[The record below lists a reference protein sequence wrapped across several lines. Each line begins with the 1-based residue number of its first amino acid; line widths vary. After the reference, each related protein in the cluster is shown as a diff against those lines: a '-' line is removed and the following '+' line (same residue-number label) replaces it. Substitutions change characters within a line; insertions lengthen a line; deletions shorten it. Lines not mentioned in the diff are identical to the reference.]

1 MAHEPVNKKCNVM
14 DISGW
19 WMREV
24 RLDSGYMGARKQD
37 VSSFLLSLKE
47 VPGSHS
53 TPAPFYKESLSLS
66 LSLSGHGTTATLP
79 CGLGP
84 GLLCAL
90 SPLLWIWTLLL
101 VWKYNLTMCL
111 VGYTLSL
118 QVQTLL
124 LGPLPVHSGRSPA
137 SVSRHIYPSESRPRK
152 KLQFLLSLD

>member
-1 MAHEPVNKKCNVM
+1 M

-24 RLDSGYMGARKQD
+24 RLDSGFMGARKQD
-37 VSSFLLSLKE
+37 VSSYLLSLKE
-47 VPGSHS
+47 SLAV
-53 TPAPFYKESLSLS
+53 TPLLPLFIKSLCLY
-66 LSLSGHGTTATLP
+66 LSLSGHGTTAKLP

-90 SPLLWIWTLLL
+90 SPLLWVWTLLL

-124 LGPLPVHSGRSPA
+124 LGPLPVHMGRSPA